1 MLPIFRCSSKEHHV
15 FFVFFWQRRCQKVTE
30 VVVLKVVHM
39 FILREYF
46 WLSFFCSKSSEW
58 TTTLIDTISIHN
70 HGTPRCNDFHVN
82 ISLVGAKISFS
93 RTSSLNFVRHFENSM
108 RYHCFIPWWA
118 PVSWDMTLMKPCVC
132 VPRKLERS
140 FLGWE
145 DLQFGSLYFTTG
157 PCWVFWVGDG
167 EFSFCKWEW
176 STELSIPYF
185 RERRGGSTCGSRDE
199 WNVCVFFF
207 SDLWFLRVWQHLETG
222 LDTHK
227 VTSNVRHIAT
237 CSSEGWDVSA
247 TSVQPTEA
255 FRYLYL

>member
-1 MLPIFRCSSKEHHV
+1 MGQGKDALRTVKQGLVALRQMAGNKIYEAPTTHGKKGTVRCCLFSGAAVKSVTIFV
-15 FFVFFWQRRCQKVTE
+15 VFFWKRRCQKVTE
-30 VVVLKVVHM
+30 VVVLKVFHM

-132 VPRKLERS
+132 APRKLERS

-157 PCWVFWVGDG
+157 PCWVFWVGD
-167 EFSFCKWEW
+167 EFSFCKCEW
-176 STELSIPYF
+176 
-185 RERRGGSTCGSRDE
+185 
-199 WNVCVFFF
+199 
-207 SDLWFLRVWQHLETG
+207 
-222 LDTHK
+222 
-227 VTSNVRHIAT
+227 
-237 CSSEGWDVSA
+237 
-247 TSVQPTEA
+247 
-255 FRYLYL
+255 

>member
-1 MLPIFRCSSKEHHV
+1 MLPIFRCSSKERH
-15 FFVFFWQRRCQKVTE
+15 FFLFSSENVDVRKSQKWWFWRWFTCLFCGKIFGYR
-30 VVVLKVVHM
+30 
-39 FILREYF
+39 
-46 WLSFFCSKSSEW
+46 FFCSKSSEW
-58 TTTLIDTISIHN
+58 TTTSIDNISIHN
-70 HGTPRCNDFHVN
+70 HGTPAYMNLTW
-82 ISLVGAKISFS
+82 IYITGWWKISFS

-132 VPRKLERS
+132 APRKLERS
-140 FLGWE
+140 FLGWK
-145 DLQFGSLYFTTG
+145 DLQFGSLYFTTWTLLG
-157 PCWVFWVGDG
+157 FLSRWWWIFFLQMEVVDG
-167 EFSFCKWEW
+167 VVDSRFSWEKR
-176 STELSIPYF
+176 
-185 RERRGGSTCGSRDE
+185 REYMWEQRWMKRLR
-199 WNVCVFFF
+199 VFF

-227 VTSNVRHIAT
+227 VTRNVGHIAT